1 MVEQSETPIQS
12 QQPPPDEIVEATS
25 QPLHSI
31 FTKNEKALLV
41 AFASAGAFFSPLTAN
56 IYYPAIVNLSRD
68 LHVSTNLINL
78 SITVYLIF
86 QGLAPTFVGS
96 FSDVRGRRPA
106 YIACFIIYFGA
117 NLGLALQN
125 SYAALMVLRCLQSSG
140 SSGTVALANALVS
153 DIVTSAERGKYV
165 GYASLG
171 AFLGPIL
178 GPIIGGLL
186 NQFLDWRAIFW
197 FLVIL
202 SAVTLALFLIILP
215 ETCRNIVGDGSIPPQ
230 KWNISLLAHLKQ
242 RSLRKAGIRPPT
254 KPPLMRKRPNFLAT
268 IQIIFSKNAFLV
280 LLYTGLL
287 FAGFYTIT
295 ATIPSVFQRV
305 FHFNSL
311 QVGLCYIPF
320 GAGSMISAIVNGR
333 MIDWNF
339 RRHARIQGITIT
351 KGRQTNLA
359 HFPIER
365 ARLELVLPL
374 MVTGSLLLI
383 AYGWVLAKTT
393 SLAGPLILMLPMA
406 FCVSGSFSVL
416 STLMV
421 DMYPESPGTATAASN
436 LVRCSMGAGA
446 VAGIGPL
453 VEAWGTGWTYMLV
466 SGIWLGCTPMLFA
479 IFRWGPG
486 WREERR
492 VRIEEKKEEKRR
504 KAEANDLETVGAVV
518 VGEGEKSGDKS

>member
-1 MVEQSETPIQS
+1 MVEQSSIPIQP
-12 QQPPPDEIVEATS
+12 QEKPPNEVVEATS

-56 IYYPAIVNLSRD
+56 IYYPAIVNLSHD
-68 LHVSTNLINL
+68 LHASTNLINL

-106 YIACFIIYFGA
+106 YIACFVVYFAA
-117 NLGLALQN
+117 NLGLALQK

-186 NQFLDWRAIFW
+186 NQFLGWRAIFW
-197 FLVIL
+197 FLVIF
-202 SAVTLALFLIILP
+202 SAVILTLFLTILP

-242 RSLRKAGIRPPT
+242 RSLQKSGIQVPI

-295 ATIPSVFQRV
+295 ATIPSDFQRV

-320 GAGSMISAIVNGR
+320 GAGSMVSAIVNGR
-333 MIDWNF
+333 VIDWNF
-339 RRHARIQGITIT
+339 RRHANKHGITIT

-365 ARLELVLPL
+365 ARLELVIPL
-374 MVTGSLLLI
+374 MFTGSLLLI

-406 FCVSGSFSVL
+406 FCISGSFSVL

-453 VEAWGTGWTYMLV
+453 VEAWGTGWTCVLV
-466 SGIWLGCTPMLFA
+466 SGIWLGCTPMLIA
-479 IFRWGPG
+479 IFKWGPG

-492 VRIEEKKEEKRR
+492 LRIEAKEEKRR
-504 KAEANDLETVGAVV
+504 KAEVNDPETVGVV
-518 VGEGEKSGDKS
+518 VVEGEKPGGK